1 LYINHYEIKEI
12 RKAQYEEMHDKS
24 DFQNYKKQ
32 NTNISELMSKPE
44 IFAILNQLI
53 ALIQPKLN
61 LQQKQQRMNRM
72 G

>member
-1 LYINHYEIKEI
+1 
-12 RKAQYEEMHDKS
+12 MHDKT

-53 ALIQPKLN
+53 SLIQP
-61 LQQKQQRMNRM
+61 RM
-72 G
+72 